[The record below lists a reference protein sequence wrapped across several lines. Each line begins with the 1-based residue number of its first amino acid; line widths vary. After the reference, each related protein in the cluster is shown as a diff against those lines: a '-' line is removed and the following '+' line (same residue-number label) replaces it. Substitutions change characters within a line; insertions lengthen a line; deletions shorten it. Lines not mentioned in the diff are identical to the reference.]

1 MANTTTA
8 VLGAFQ
14 PLNDML
20 PSWTGVPITPQPAS
34 ATVWLAF
41 IASAVV
47 SIVIQTTLNPSIIAK
62 AEQLE
67 IKSKSTA
74 IGMNDVVR
82 APTFVQ
88 PLFTAT
94 WALFG
99 MGFNLLPMW
108 YGFSTGVVFVL
119 CTAEVMLALDL
130 LITDAPALNLV
141 YLKRNGFSFWYV
153 AFLQRFVM
161 ILAAVGPAVAAS
173 DHLVGVVPRLDLGV
187 VIGVIGTLA
196 LADVAFYPCHKAL
209 HRVPFLAA
217 QHVAHHCAKA
227 PCFHC
232 ALTFQPLDLMIEF
245 TFPNLVIQFIA
256 IYVMRDPWML
266 AATSLISIPWYGLDH
281 DHWLGLP
288 HTKHHLKI
296 NDHYWAYFPLQE
308 SDPSLDKVK
317 PLVG

>member
-1 MANTTTA
+1 
-8 VLGAFQ
+8 
-14 PLNDML
+14 
-20 PSWTGVPITPQPAS
+20 
-34 ATVWLAF
+34 
-41 IASAVV
+41 
-47 SIVIQTTLNPSIIAK
+47 
-62 AEQLE
+62 
-67 IKSKSTA
+67 
-74 IGMNDVVR
+74 
-82 APTFVQ
+82 
-88 PLFTAT
+88 
-94 WALFG
+94 
-99 MGFNLLPMW
+99 
-108 YGFSTGVVFVL
+108 
-119 CTAEVMLALDL
+119 
-130 LITDAPALNLV
+130 
-141 YLKRNGFSFWYV
+141 LKRNGFSFWYV

-266 AATSLISIPWYGLDH
+266 AATSLISIPWYVGAGVWRALSRPAAEPNRCATPERGACSSAH
-281 DHWLGLP
+281 RTLLGVQVRAGPRSLARAAAHEAP
-288 HTKHHLKI
+288 PQ
-296 NDHYWAYFPLQE
+296 DQRPLLGVLSAAGVGPVARQGQATRRVRTAPI
-308 SDPSLDKVK
+308 PSAQKSEPGKVR
-317 PLVG
+317 VAATT